1 MFIAA
6 YNKKRDLF
14 TPVTDVPL
22 EVLGAGYMS
31 VETKAPTNRPN
42 GTPSYQLIYIKS
54 TKNPITFLIGDKIYT
69 AQKDDL
75 ILYRPGETQKYRYC
89 VDDEAISFWIHFDGT
104 EAENI
109 MRRLNL
115 HDIKVLRISDQHFS
129 FPTVIKKII
138 NELNSSQYFSND
150 IIIGELYTLLAKI
163 AQIKFLSKNN
173 LSKINEIINDIKLN
187 FTDNTSNEEYAHKC
201 GLSIP
206 HFLRNFKQVTG
217 TSPHN
222 YKLKIRLEYAKRM
235 ISSTELNINEIA
247 QVVGYN
253 DPFHF
258 SRYFKKLT
266 GCSPKQYRENFQKK
280 VEE

>member
-14 TPVTDVPL
+14 TPITDVPL

-42 GTPSYQLIYIKS
+42 GTPSYQLIYIKK
-54 TKNPITFLIGDKIYT
+54 TKNPITFLIGDKTYT

-75 ILYRPGETQKYRYC
+75 IIYRPNETQKYNYC

-109 MRRLNL
+109 MKRFDI
-115 HDIKVLRISDQHFS
+115 HDIRVLKITDQQFS
-129 FPTVIKKII
+129 FPAVIKKII
-138 NELNSSQYFSND
+138 NEINTSHYYSND
-150 IIIGELYTLLAKI
+150 IIYGELYTLLAEI
-163 AQIKFLSKNN
+163 AQINFLSKNSS
-173 LSKINEIINDIKLN
+173 SKINEIINEIKLN

-201 GLSIP
+201 GLSVP

-222 YKLKIRLEYAKRM
+222 YKLNIRLEYAKRM

-247 QVVGYN
+247 QTVGYN
-253 DPFHF
+253 DPYHF
-258 SRYFKKLT
+258 SRYFKKAT
-266 GCSPKQYRENFQKK
+266 GCSPKEYRANFQKK
-280 VEE
+280 VD